1 MVLGITACGAGNVSA
16 EQENKEQTEIE
27 SILNISNKM
36 KLHGVMTVSQI
47 PGQCL

>member
-1 MVLGITACGAGNVSA
+1 MWSRNVSA

-27 SILNISNKM
+27 SILIFQTTM